1 MNVLSASPA
10 SSAARAARRWSA
22 WRMARRAVA
31 LLVWCGAA
39 TSASAGL
46 FSDDDARKAILDLR
60 ARVDQIEQA
69 GRSRADQLEQA
80 GRAREAE
87 LLEQITQLKRS
98 LLDLNTLIESL
109 RGDLAR
115 QRGID
120 EQLARDVADLQRK
133 QKDAQQ
139 GLDERLRR
147 MEPQKVALDGR
158 EFMAEADETR
168 QYGDAVALLR
178 QGDFAAA
185 AAAFTAFQ
193 RRWPASGYGPTAL
206 YWLGNAQ
213 YGKRDYR
220 DAIASFKAL
229 MAAASDHPRVPEALL
244 SIANCQIELKELK
257 SARRTLDDILKTHPQ
272 SEAAQA
278 ARERIAA
285 LK

>member
-1 MNVLSASPA
+1 MMISTVPHLTPA
-10 SSAARAARRWSA
+10 APSRSA
-22 WRMARRAVA
+22 WGACTRAGV
-31 LLVWCGAA
+31 LLLLCGAA

-46 FSDDDARKAILDLR
+46 FSDDEARKAILDLR
-60 ARVDQIEQA
+60 ARFDQTEQA
-69 GRSRADQLEQA
+69 GRARAEQLEQA
-80 GRAREAE
+80 GLAREAE
-87 LLEQITQLKRS
+87 LLEQITQLKRG
-98 LLDLNTLIESL
+98 LLELNTLIESL
-109 RGDLAR
+109 REDLAR

-133 QKDAQQ
+133 QKDTQQ

-147 MEPQKVALDGR
+147 MEPQKVGLDGR

-168 QYGDAVALLR
+168 QYGDAVVLLR

-185 AAAFTAFQ
+185 ATAFTAFQ
-193 RRWPASGYGPTAL
+193 RRWPASGYAPSAL

-220 DAIASFKAL
+220 DAIASFKSL
-229 MAAASDHPRVPEALL
+229 MAGAPDHPRVPEALL

-257 SARRTLDDILKTHPQ
+257 GARRTLDELLKSHPQ

-278 ARERIAA
+278 GRERIAA